1 MDETLEDRI
10 AAVERALTDGDHD
23 LAALATE
30 GDAADRIETLEAD
43 VAELTDRVT
52 ELEAATQALR
62 GYVGNVRAVNE
73 EVRERA
79 DLALETARNDDE
91 QSARSRDDEPTLR
104 LATDRSRTMDGNA
117 ETGRQTEGTN
127 TTGRSV
133 DDQCPLCDG
142 DDGGASQSFAG
153 RDGSGR
159 ARRRPDVPRT
169 DHKRDDSNRGL
180 TDGGLVESDDP
191 SDETEAGVLTSIRSL
206 L

>member
-133 DDQCPLCDG
+133 DDKCPLCDG
-142 DDGGASQSFAG
+142 DDGGTPQSCAG

-159 ARRRPDVPRT
+159 AQRRPDVSRT